1 MNSLIH
7 EANRRLLVID
17 DNQMVHDDFAKVL
30 SGART
35 EANSVDDEANE
46 LFGHCT
52 VKACSIAFEVDSA
65 YQGEDGVERVK
76 TAREEKKPYSVAFV
90 DVRMPPGMD
99 GVETTGRIMEVDP
112 EIQIVLCTAYSDYTL
127 EEIVERFRD
136 CDRLLVLKKPF
147 DVMAAS
153 MMAITLNK
161 KWHLGRLAAAV
172 IRHQEEQIADANRVI
187 NIVENSNR
195 ELSKTN
201 DELRGQYKSSI

>member
-1 MNSLIH
+1 MNTMIH
-7 EANRRLLVID
+7 EPNRRLLVID
-17 DNQMVHDDFAKVL
+17 DNQMVHDDFVKVL
-30 SGART
+30 QGTAT
-35 EANSVDDEANE
+35 DANSVDEDANE
-46 LFGHCT
+46 LFGHRT
-52 VKACSIAFEVDSA
+52 VKACSIAFEVDAA
-65 YQGEDGVERVK
+65 YQGEEGIERVK
-76 TAREEKKPYSVAFV
+76 AARDEKKPYTVAFV

-99 GVETTGRIMEVDP
+99 GVETTRKIMEVDP
-112 EIQIVLCTAYSDYTL
+112 EIQLVLCTAYSDYSL

-187 NIVENSNR
+187 NIVENCNR
-195 ELSKTN
+195 ELSKSN
-201 DELRGQYKSSI
+201 EELRGQCRSAT